1 MYIFGFSDIIS
12 TSVFH
17 SKSVVRRWWTDLSKL
32 KYLLV
37 NQDLLPA
44 VYSKVAFAKS
54 LLASGEAL
62 NATQA
67 AKMAGI
73 SRSAYYKY
81 KDGIFEYNPQNGGE
95 VLTLSLK
102 LKDTKGVL
110 SAVTA
115 ELYRVGANVLSI
127 NQSVPQNGVADV
139 SLAVYTAEMT
149 VNVDA
154 LIECLNDVNGV
165 KAVNI
170 NN

>member
-1 MYIFGFSDIIS
+1 MCFTVIQLCAGGGQILAKF
-12 TSVFH
+12 
-17 SKSVVRRWWTDLSKL
+17 

-37 NQDLLPA
+37 NQELLPG
-44 VYSKVAFAKS
+44 VFSKVANAKS
-54 LLASGEAL
+54 LLASGEAA

-81 KDGIFEYNPQNGGE
+81 KDGIFEYNPQNEGE

-115 ELYRVGANVLSI
+115 ELYRLGANVLSI
-127 NQSVPQNGVADV
+127 NQSVPKNGVADV

-149 VNVDA
+149 VDVDS
-154 LIECLNDVNGV
+154 LVDCLNEVNGV
-165 KAVNI
+165 RAVNI

>member
-1 MYIFGFSDIIS
+1 M
-12 TSVFH
+12 FH
-17 SKSVVRRWWTDLSKL
+17 SNTIVRGWWTDLAKF

-37 NQDLLPA
+37 NQDLLPQ
-44 VYSKVAFAKS
+44 VFSKVANAKS
-54 LLASGEAL
+54 LLASGEAA

-81 KDGIFEYNPQNGGE
+81 KDGIFEYNPQNEGE

-115 ELYRVGANVLSI
+115 ELYRLGANVLSI
-127 NQSVPQNGVADV
+127 NQNVPKNGVADV
-139 SLAVYTAEMT
+139 SLAVYTAEMSAD
-149 VNVDA
+149 VDS
-154 LIECLNDVNGV
+154 LIDCLNEVNGV
-165 KAVNI
+165 RAVNI

>member
-1 MYIFGFSDIIS
+1 LAKF
-12 TSVFH
+12 
-17 SKSVVRRWWTDLSKL
+17 

-37 NQDLLPA
+37 NQDILPQ
-44 VYSKVAFAKS
+44 VYSKVIYAKS
-54 LLASGEAL
+54 LLASGEAA

-81 KDGIFEYNPQNGGE
+81 KDGIFEYNPQNEGE

-115 ELYRVGANVLSI
+115 ELYRLGANVLSI
-127 NQSVPQNGVADV
+127 NQSVPKNGVADV
-139 SLAVYTAEMT
+139 SLAAYIAEMT
-149 VNVDA
+149 VDVDT
-154 LIECLNDVNGV
+154 LIDCLNDINGV
-165 KAVNI
+165 RAVNI
-170 NN
+170 NS

>member
-1 MYIFGFSDIIS
+1 M
-12 TSVFH
+12 FH
-17 SKSVVRRWWTDLSKL
+17 CKTIVRGWWTDLSKL

-44 VYSKVAFAKS
+44 VYSKVAAAKS
-54 LLASGEAL
+54 LLASGEAA

-81 KDGIFEYNPQNGGE
+81 KDGIFEYNPQKEGE
-95 VLTLSLK
+95 VLTLFLK

-127 NQSVPQNGVADV
+127 NQDVPQNGVADV
-139 SLAVYTAEMT
+139 SLAVYTAEMI
-149 VNVDA
+149 VNVDS
-154 LIECLNDVNGV
+154 LIESLKDVNGV
-165 KAVNI
+165 KTVNI
-170 NN
+170 KD